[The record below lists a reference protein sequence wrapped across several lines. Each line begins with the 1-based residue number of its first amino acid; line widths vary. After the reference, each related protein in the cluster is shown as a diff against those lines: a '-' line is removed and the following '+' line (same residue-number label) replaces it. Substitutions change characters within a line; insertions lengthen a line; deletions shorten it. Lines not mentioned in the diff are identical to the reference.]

1 MRAPFVLPRAAFVV
15 SMANDSTAVAFDEG
29 RHEPCVYCM
38 RAALLN
44 SRDSCPCTARTD
56 SLPINSMPKWSV
68 VPGGRREGR
77 GEEAGGRDG
86 GQREKGWGRERDKKK
101 S

>member
-1 MRAPFVLPRAAFVV
+1 MRAPFVSPRAAFVV
-15 SMANDSTAVAFDEG
+15 SMANECTAAVFDEG

-38 RAALLN
+38 RAVLLD

-56 SLPINSMPKWSV
+56 SLPINSIPKWSV

-77 GEEAGGRDG
+77 GEEAGGRRG
-86 GQREKGWGRERDKKK
+86 GGERERDKKK